1 MVGGGCT
8 HARNKN
14 FSRAKRH
21 GWQGLQEWQGLFFV
35 LSNIM
40 QEFKLV
46 VTVLLF
52 QLHTAKGYFGLNFV
66 RVCCRSNENSHNLK
80 EETLKSMNI
89 LILAH
94 LAA

>member
-1 MVGGGCT
+1 
-8 HARNKN
+8 
-14 FSRAKRH
+14 
-21 GWQGLQEWQGLFFV
+21 
-35 LSNIM
+35 M

-66 RVCCRSNENSHNLK
+66 RLCCRSNENSHNLK

-89 LILAH
+89 LILA
-94 LAA
+94 A